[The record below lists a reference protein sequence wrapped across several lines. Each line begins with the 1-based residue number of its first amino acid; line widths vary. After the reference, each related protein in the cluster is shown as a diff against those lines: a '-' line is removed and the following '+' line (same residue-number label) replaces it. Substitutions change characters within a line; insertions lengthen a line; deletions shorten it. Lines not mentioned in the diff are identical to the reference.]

1 MAVRQHRVVIDPSA
15 LQQAPEEVLHEA
27 SSRFKEM
34 AAGLARIPPESV
46 FWASARVSRLCLIV
60 QGWAFMYEL
69 DAETLRVT
77 EVRRPRFR

>member
-1 MAVRQHRVVIDPSA
+1 MRHRVVIEQPA
-15 LQQAPEEVLHEA
+15 LLETPEAILEEA
-27 SSRFKEM
+27 ASRFKEM
-34 AAGLARIPPESV
+34 ASGLGRIPPESI

-77 EVRRPRFR
+77 EVRRPWFR

>member
-1 MAVRQHRVVIDPSA
+1 MRHRVVIEQPV
-15 LQQAPEEVLHEA
+15 LLEAPEAVLEEA
-27 SSRFKEM
+27 GARFKEM
-34 AAGLARIPPESV
+34 AAGLDRIPPESI

-60 QGWAFMYEL
+60 QGWAFMYDL

>member
-1 MAVRQHRVVIDPSA
+1 MRHRVVIEQPA
-15 LQQAPEEVLHEA
+15 LLETPEVVLEEA
-27 SSRFKEM
+27 ASRFKEM
-34 AAGLARIPPESV
+34 AAGFDRISPESI

>member
-1 MAVRQHRVVIDPSA
+1 
-15 LQQAPEEVLHEA
+15 
-27 SSRFKEM
+27 M

-77 EVRRPRFR
+77 EVRRPHLR